1 MQIKKKKARVVI
13 LISDKID
20 FKTKA
25 VERDKEGNNPTR
37 RYNPSKYFHT
47 HHRNT

>member
-37 RYNPSKYFHT
+37 GYNYRKDLCT
-47 HHRNT
+47 QHRST